1 MVVLS
6 IFWSDVRAIQEQ
18 IYEHWDLAVA
28 RISWSHS
35 TQLAWWKLAFGF
47 VVGF

>member
-6 IFWSDVRAIQEQ
+6 IFWSDVQAIKAQ
-18 IYEHWDLAVA
+18 IYEHWDLAVG
-28 RISWSHS
+28 RISWSNS